1 MLMHTAAIVAQF
13 VLAASIVYVWIFRFD
28 NIVGEFRHF
37 GYAPLF
43 RNAVGVAKLALAT
56 LLVVGVWVPVLVI
69 PAALGMAAL
78 MVGAQWAH
86 FRVSNP
92 AAKRVPSAVL
102 LLLALF
108 IAGEYAGL
116 LM

>member
-1 MLMHTAAIVAQF
+1 MHTAAIIAQF
-13 VLAASIVYVWIFRFD
+13 VVAASIVYVWIFRFD
-28 NIVGEFRHF
+28 NIVGEFQHF
-37 GYAPLF
+37 GYPPLF
-43 RNAVGVAKLALAT
+43 RNAVGVGKLSLAT

-92 AAKRVPSAVL
+92 ADKRVPSAAL
-102 LLLALF
+102 LLLSLV
-108 IAGEYAGL
+108 IAAEYAGML
-116 LM
+116 A